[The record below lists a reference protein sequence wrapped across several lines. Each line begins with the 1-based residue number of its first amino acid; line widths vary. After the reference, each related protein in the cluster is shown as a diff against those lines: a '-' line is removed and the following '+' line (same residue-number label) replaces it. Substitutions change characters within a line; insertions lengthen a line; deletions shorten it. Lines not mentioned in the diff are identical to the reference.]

1 MLYEKLVATNS
12 SEWNDYTKHKFATQI
27 TAGELKLEKFKH
39 YIAQDYLYLKAYRNC
54 FLHMATHADNQTE
67 RDYFIKNVVGDIE
80 SDMALMFDVN
90 IASIEATTVT
100 DNYTNYLYKILVE
113 GSSLEKL
120 VAIAPCVIG
129 YGVLASEIN
138 KLQISDDNPY
148 KKWIDIYASI
158 EYQDEVEQYIEL
170 LNQYNP
176 EDKELEKL
184 NKIFNTVCNLEID
197 FFDQAIEIRK
207 PIVLTIAGSDSG
219 GGAGIQADIKAI
231 SANDCF
237 AASAIT
243 AITAQSTTG
252 VYGIEGLS
260 PEIITNQIKVVS
272 DDMDLKAIKIGML
285 GNVETIET
293 VANALP
299 ASVKVVLDPVMV
311 AKDSTKLLVDDAVTS
326 LVENL
331 CPKAYVITPNIEEAN
346 VMLNTEIKTI
356 EDMKEAS
363 EKLAELCKTNV
374 LLKGGHLTGNQL
386 VDILYYDNQHFE
398 YHTTRIDTINT
409 HGTGCSLSSSLAAN
423 LANGLSLEI
432 ATEKAINYVQNGI
445 IQNYPIGKGKGP
457 INHFHKNVK

>member
-1 MLYEKLVATNS
+1 MLYEKLVTMNS
-12 SEWNDYTKHKFATQI
+12 SEWNNYTKHKFATQI
-27 TAGELKLEKFKH
+27 AVGELKLEKFKH
-39 YIAQDYLYLKAYRNC
+39 YIAQDYLYLKSYRNC
-54 FLHMATHADNQTE
+54 FLHMANHAENQTE
-67 RDYFIKNVVGDIE
+67 REYFQQNVVGDIE

-90 IASIEATTVT
+90 IDSIESTTVT

-129 YGVLASEIN
+129 YGVLAAEIN
-138 KLQISDDNPY
+138 KCQIAEDNPY

-158 EYQDEVEQYIEL
+158 DYQDEVEQYIEL

-176 EDKELEKL
+176 GEKELVKL
-184 NKIFNTVCNLEID
+184 SQIFKTVCNLEVE

-207 PIVLTIAGSDSG
+207 PVVLTIAGSDSG

-252 VYGIEGLS
+252 VYGIEGLTS
-260 PEIITNQIKVVS
+260 EIITKQISVVS
-272 DDMDLKAIKIGML
+272 NDMDLKAIKIGML
-285 GNVETIET
+285 GNIETIES
-293 VANALP
+293 VAKALP
-299 ASVKVVLDPVMV
+299 TNVKVVLDPVMV
-311 AKDSTKLLVDDAVTS
+311 AKDNTKLLIDDAVTC

-331 CPKAYVITPNIEEAN
+331 CPKAFVITPNIEEAN
-346 VMLNTEIKTI
+346 VMLQMEIKTV
-356 EDMKEAS
+356 EEMKEAS
-363 EKLAELCKTNV
+363 KKLSKLCKTNV
-374 LLKGGHLTGNQL
+374 LLKGGHLSGNQL
-386 VDILYYDNQHFE
+386 VDVLYYDNQYFE

-423 LANGLSLEI
+423 LARGLSLEV

>member
-12 SEWNDYTKHKFATQI
+12 NEWNNYTKHRFATQI
-27 TAGELKLEKFKH
+27 VTGELKLEKFKH

-54 FLHMATHADNQTE
+54 FLHMANNADSQNE
-67 RDYFIKNVVGDIE
+67 RDYFIRNVVGDIE
-80 SDMALMFDVN
+80 NDMALMFDVDTN
-90 IASIEATTVT
+90 SIESTTVT

-138 KLQISDDNPY
+138 KRQISDDNLY

-176 EDKELEKL
+176 EGKELERL
-184 NKIFNTVCNLEID
+184 NEIFKTVCNLEVK

-311 AKDSTKLLVDDAVTS
+311 AKDSTKLLVDDAVTC

-386 VDILYYDNQHFE
+386 VDILYYDNHHFE